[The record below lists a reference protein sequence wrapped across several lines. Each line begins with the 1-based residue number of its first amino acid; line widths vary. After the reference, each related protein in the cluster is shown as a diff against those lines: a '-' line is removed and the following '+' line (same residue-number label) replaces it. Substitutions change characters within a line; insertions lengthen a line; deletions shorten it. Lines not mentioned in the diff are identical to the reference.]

1 MLVWVLVFLFVMG
14 RVLMFVGAVFPG
26 VIVIMHMNICAM
38 LMRVRMLMKVLV
50 RVGVIM
56 LVGVDLT
63 AMQMLMGVLM
73 SVSVGMQVPVFV
85 FAFHGPSLLF
95 FRSFKNF
102 L

>member
-26 VIVIMHMNICAM
+26 VVVIMYMNIRA
-38 LMRVRMLMKVLV
+38 MLMKVLV

-63 AMQMLMGVLM
+63 VMPMLMGVLM

-85 FAFHGPSLLF
+85 FAFHGGPSLSF